1 MLTIR
6 SFVLLAVLLFA
17 VRGMETTNAIA
28 QGSVT
33 DKLKPCGLHMN

>member
-17 VRGMETTNAIA
+17 VLGTEECDGRAEIVRLAHEFV
-28 QGSVT
+28 Q
-33 DKLKPCGLHMN
+33 